1 MEIHFDFVMYDETR
15 RGRTLWFCYL
25 MCENEE
31 EDEINENIDEPY
43 DETPMKNKDS
53 PRTLNFHG
61 WIWRAMTEKKREIKV
76 R

>member
-1 MEIHFDFVMYDETR
+1 
-15 RGRTLWFCYL
+15 

-31 EDEINENIDEPY
+31 EDEKNENIDEPY

-61 WIWRAMTEKKREIKV
+61 WIEEQ
-76 R
+76 